1 LCLCAF
7 SVIAQGQQQQPPQ
20 QQTPPATPPQQ
31 QQTPPAT
38 PPATPPQQRP
48 AQPGN
53 PFESVPMQQQP
64 PAGQP
69 PAQTNPLQQVP
80 NTAPQL
86 EQPKSAP
93 TAPQLLPGQQ
103 MIDSIDIKG
112 ARRVPVEQLK
122 ATLSEKSGDI
132 YDEDQTRRD
141 FMQLWNSGRFQD
153 IRVETEAG
161 ERPNSVK
168 LTFVVTERRVIRTIH
183 YEGLHTVTES
193 ELLDRFKERKVG
205 LTVESQYDPNKI
217 QHAAIVL
224 KEYLAERGRQYATVE
239 PQIEQIPPSSLQL
252 TFRVNEGPKV
262 KVGEIETTGNTAFT
276 RKWVVTQMK
285 DLKPYGIPYS
295 IYFEDL
301 IAKTYDYEKLQD
313 DKEHIRQA
321 YNDHGYF
328 NAKILDETVQIVPK
342 GGRGWRL
349 PLIKMNTPGIFAD
362 ITLPIEEGRQF
373 HLHSLKF
380 EGVTVFR
387 APEALGRAWFGM
399 APGDVFST
407 DRLRKGLKKMTETYN
422 SLGYIDFTPEPNFEP
437 IPDTDQMDLTITADE
452 GKRFFI
458 RRIDFTGNS
467 TTRDKVIRREILLDE
482 GDIFNSQLWDV
493 SILRLNQL
501 GYFEA
506 LKKEDAADIKKNIGS
521 DTVDITLKVR
531 ERGKNSI
538 GLNGGVSGIAGSFV
552 GFNYSTN
559 NFLGLGETLSLNSQL
574 GTRQRTVSFSF
585 TEPYFMDRPV
595 QTGFTIFLNR
605 FDFNQ
610 GREASILAGQNL
622 IPLYNQLGAQN
633 LLNYI
638 QNSHGF
644 NVFASYQ
651 LHHSFWRT
659 GITYGYD
666 ISSIVTQTTAATN
679 YFEYINFSGVSGPN
693 ALNGIKTST
702 ITPSVSYNTVNH
714 PINPTGGHSIYFS
727 TAFAGSVLGGNVNTL
742 RPAIDLKYFHPSP
755 IRKNHVLA
763 FHLSTSIITGY
774 GGKEIPPFSR
784 TFIGGEQDVRGFEI
798 WGITPIAYIASSGSI
813 NVLNNDGSARTQK
826 QVSGGVITAVPVTMS
841 VPTYQLITPG
851 GDWQSVGNF
860 EYRIPI
866 VGPVTLA
873 AFVDGGLNRILRPS
887 QLQMDPARVEDLNLQ
902 FPQAGFSGKVQIA
915 PGTERPRASTGLELQ
930 VLLPVVNAPFRVYFA
945 YNPSIVRENL
955 QPPIVADRSM
965 FPNAATFANSLATF
979 GQAYPFDERRTL
991 FRFTV
996 GRTF

>member
-1 LCLCAF
+1 
-7 SVIAQGQQQQPPQ
+7 
-20 QQTPPATPPQQ
+20 
-31 QQTPPAT
+31 
-38 PPATPPQQRP
+38 
-48 AQPGN
+48 
-53 PFESVPMQQQP
+53 MQQQP

-80 NTAPQL
+80 NTTPQL
-86 EQPKSAP
+86 EQPKAAP
-93 TAPQLLPGQQ
+93 TTPQLLPGQQ
-103 MIDSIDIKG
+103 IIDSIDIKG

-224 KEYLAERGRQYATVE
+224 KEYLAERGRQYATVD

-252 TFRVNEGPKV
+252 TFRINEGPKV
-262 KVGEIETTGNTAFT
+262 KVGEIETTGNKAFT
-276 RKWVVTQMK
+276 RKWVVSNMK

-295 IYFEDL
+295 IYFENL
-301 IAKTYDYEKLQD
+301 FAKTYDYEKLQD

-328 NAKILDETVQIVPK
+328 NAKILDEKVQIVPK

-349 PLIKMNTPGIFAD
+349 PLVKMNTPGIFAD

-458 RRIDFTGNS
+458 RRIDFTGNT

-493 SILRLNQL
+493 SVLRLNQL
-501 GYFEA
+501 GYFEV

-574 GTRQRTVSFSF
+574 GTRQRVVSFSF
-585 TEPYFMDRPV
+585 TEPYFLDKPV
-595 QTGFTIFLNR
+595 QTGFTIYLNR

-622 IPLYNQLGAQN
+622 IPLYNQLGTQN
-633 LLNYI
+633 LLNYV

-644 NVFASYQ
+644 NVFGSYQ

-659 GITYGYD
+659 R
-666 ISSIVTQTTAATN
+666 
-679 YFEYINFSGVSGPN
+679 
-693 ALNGIKTST
+693 
-702 ITPSVSYNTVNH
+702 H
-714 PINPTGGHSIYFS
+714 H
-727 TAFAGSVLGGNVNTL
+727 L
-742 RPAIDLKYFHPSP
+742 R
-755 IRKNHVLA
+755 
-763 FHLSTSIITGY
+763 
-774 GGKEIPPFSR
+774 
-784 TFIGGEQDVRGFEI
+784 
-798 WGITPIAYIASSGSI
+798 
-813 NVLNNDGSARTQK
+813 
-826 QVSGGVITAVPVTMS
+826 
-841 VPTYQLITPG
+841 
-851 GDWQSVGNF
+851 
-860 EYRIPI
+860 
-866 VGPVTLA
+866 
-873 AFVDGGLNRILRPS
+873 LRY
-887 QLQMDPARVEDLNLQ
+887 
-902 FPQAGFSGKVQIA
+902 
-915 PGTERPRASTGLELQ
+915 LEHRDADHRRYE
-930 VLLPVVNAPFRVYFA
+930 LLPVHQLQRRLRAECARGHQDQHHDAVGFLQYRQPSHQPDRRSQHLLQRGLRRQRPGRQRQHDAPRGRPQILPSFAHQEDSRSGVPLVHVHHHRLRRQRDPALLPHLHRRRAGRARFRNLGHHAHRVY
-945 YNPSIVRENL
+945 RL
-955 QPPIVADRSM
+955 QR
-965 FPNAATFANSLATF
+965 F
-979 GQAYPFDERRTL
+979 GERAQQRWFRAHAEAGERRRDHICPCDYGSAHVPIDHARRRLAIGGQLRIPHTDCWTGHAGGIRRRRVEPHSTAQPVGHEPDSRR
-991 FRFTV
+991 RFEPAISPSRIQRQ
-996 GRTF
+996 GSDRPRHGEAARLHRA